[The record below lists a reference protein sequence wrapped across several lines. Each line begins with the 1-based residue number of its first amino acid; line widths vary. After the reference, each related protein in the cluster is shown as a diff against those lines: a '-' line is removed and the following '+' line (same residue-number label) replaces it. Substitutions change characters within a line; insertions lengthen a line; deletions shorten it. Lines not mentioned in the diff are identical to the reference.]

1 MNLLKYEF
9 SKVFGMKFPI
19 IITLF
24 FLLLNAILCFY
35 QTTSYDSAYIDGASK
50 FFSEHKNDSE
60 IELSEFESNIS
71 SDFLTSEDMP
81 DHAKY
86 YYDFIDFSNYISDY
100 SFKLDNI
107 KKQAGLY
114 IYELSARG
122 VSDTSYIIK
131 LQHEVIDIYDMAQDS
146 IKINFEYIKGWDVY
160 FTYNIV
166 NVFVFIST
174 LLFSVTIFTHE
185 KTSGMH
191 YIIHTTANGYMKI
204 IGAKIFCTII
214 IIFSLFF
221 LFSLESWLIIGMNIG
236 YSSPHNFIQSLEPFL
251 FCPYPLKILNY
262 LFLSSL
268 VKILSLL
275 LFSSMVMTVCVLN
288 YNHLLSFGLGVILYG
303 INWIVHSIN
312 YINSDNYFKNINLIT
327 ASNTTSL
334 FDRYRA
340 LNIFGNIVECYI
352 AIIFVYFTIT
362 LLLYCCVVLFHYL
375 NLNRVHF
382 NFSFPQKS
390 TCLKNANSFKLSY
403 HSLFYHEQYKLWILS
418 RNFII
423 FILLISIKAFISF
436 SPVNYDSYADSVYK
450 DYMTTLSGELS
461 SEKQSYLETERNFI
475 NKTLAI
481 HDIKQQDYID
491 GNISFED
498 YRDYIKTYN
507 YAYNR
512 NEYFSKIELH
522 RDYILELSSDGKS
535 AWFVYDTGWKE
546 LFFSDFDWLFFIV
559 LLILYAGIFT
569 LEYDNMSS
577 SGSFAQI
584 LRTTKH
590 GRKTTFIM
598 KCRAT
603 LLSSLIISIIWNSID
618 LFCII
623 SNYELPLLNAP
634 IYSIQEFESFPIQ
647 ISLFG
652 VLILFYIIKIVASI
666 FLAMLLCMLS
676 TLLKKSIPVL
686 SLTLFI
692 TILPHLLYS
701 LNINFFYIIDFTNF
715 MEATPLLIHTS
726 YGILYVCCCLGI
738 LLLLYINAK
747 KEWIK

>member
-1 MNLLKYEF
+1 
-9 SKVFGMKFPI
+9 MKFPI

-24 FLLLNAILCFY
+24 FLLINAVLCFY
-35 QTTSYDSAYIDGASK
+35 QTTFYDSDYIDGAST
-50 FFSEHKNDSE
+50 FFAAHKYDSK
-60 IELSEFESNIS
+60 IKLSENESDIS
-71 SDFLTSEDMP
+71 SDDKTSEDMS
-81 DHAKY
+81 DSAKY
-86 YYDFIDFSNYISDY
+86 YNDFVNFSNYVSDY
-100 SFKLDNI
+100 PRKLDNI
-107 KKQAGLY
+107 KTQANLY
-114 IYELSARG
+114 ISELKARD
-122 VSDTSYIIK
+122 VSSSSYILK
-131 LQHEVIDIYDMAQDS
+131 YQYNVIDIYDMAQDNVE
-146 IKINFEYIKGWDVY
+146 IDFEYVKGWDVY
-160 FTYNIV
+160 FAYNVV
-166 NVFVFIST
+166 NVFVFASI
-174 LLFSVTIFTHE
+174 LLFSVNIFTQE

-191 YIIHTTANGYMKI
+191 GIIHTTPNGYLKI

-214 IIFSLFF
+214 IVFVLLLI
-221 LFSLESWLIIGMNIG
+221 FSLESWLIIGINIG
-236 YSSPHNFIQSLEPFL
+236 YSSPYNFIQSLESFL
-251 FCPYPLKILNY
+251 FCPYPLKILDY
-262 LFLSSL
+262 CFLSFL
-268 VKILSLL
+268 VKILSFL
-275 LFSSMVMTVCVLN
+275 LFSSIVMTVCVLN
-288 YNHLLSFGLGVILYG
+288 YNYILSFGAGTIIYG
-303 INWIVHSIN
+303 INWIIHSID
-312 YINSDNYFKNINLIT
+312 YINSDNYFKNLNLIT
-327 ASNTTSL
+327 ASNTTQL

-340 LNIFGNIVECYI
+340 INVLENVVESYV
-352 AIIFVYFTIT
+352 AIICVYFTIT
-362 LLLYCCVVLFHYL
+362 LLLCFCVVFFHYL
-375 NLNRVHF
+375 NLNRLQLNLLSPKKTIRSKKVT
-382 NFSFPQKS
+382 S
-390 TCLKNANSFKLSY
+390 LKISY

-423 FILLISIKAFISF
+423 FIILISTKAFISLT
-436 SPVNYDSYADSVYK
+436 PITYGSYADSVYK
-450 DYMTTLSGELS
+450 DYMTILSGELS
-461 SEKQSYLETERNFI
+461 PEKQSYLETERNFI
-475 NKTLAI
+475 NQTLSTYNN
-481 HDIKQQDYID
+481 KQQDYIN

-498 YRDYIKTYN
+498 YRNYIKTYN

-512 NEYFSKIELH
+512 NEYFSVIEQH
-522 RDYILELSSDGKS
+522 RDYILELSSNGKS

-598 KCRAT
+598 KCRVT

-652 VLILFYIIKIVASI
+652 ILILFYIIKIVASI

-676 TLLKKSIPVL
+676 TLLKKIIPVL

-738 LLLLYINAK
+738 LLLLYVNAK